1 MKKLILQFIK
11 NHEQKN
17 KLDLIS
23 ELLISGTV
31 EENIELF
38 KKAEA
43 RFHYE
48 MEQERKRK
56 EVEINLINRMRPVKP
71 YNTDFDKKLPEEIET
86 NYTIVNAN
94 SK

>member
-11 NHEQKN
+11 THEQKS

-38 KKAEA
+38 NKVKS
-43 RFHYE
+43 RFYYE
-48 MEQERKRK
+48 MDLERNRK
-56 EVEINLINRMRPVKP
+56 EIEINLINRIRPIKETYP
-71 YNTDFDKKLPEEIET
+71 NFDKPLSEIET
-86 NYTIVNAN
+86 NYEIVN
-94 SK
+94 K